1 MMVVTTDFLSSSVYQ
16 IGKELKI
23 ILTIYDDK
31 FLLLYYNSICLK
43 RTIRQVTV
51 LMLKKESSRIA
62 NIQLYRPL
70 TLWTFRSL
78 FHRQLHL
85 SAAHYENA
93 DGSRI
98 YQRLPQSPTH

>member
-1 MMVVTTDFLSSSVYQ
+1 MMVMATDFLSSSVYQ
-16 IGKELKI
+16 IGNELKI

-43 RTIRQVTV
+43 RTIRQATV
-51 LMLKKESSRIA
+51 LMLKKESSCIV
-62 NIQLYRPL
+62 NVQLYRPR

-78 FHRQLHL
+78 FCRQLHL
-85 SAAHYENA
+85 SAAYYENA

-98 YQRLPQSPTH
+98 Y

>member
-1 MMVVTTDFLSSSVYQ
+1 M
-16 IGKELKI
+16 KI

-62 NIQLYRPL
+62 NI
-70 TLWTFRSL
+70 
-78 FHRQLHL
+78 
-85 SAAHYENA
+85 
-93 DGSRI
+93 
-98 YQRLPQSPTH
+98 